1 MKIRNL
7 LVGLVLALMVMCAG
21 SLTTASPA
29 RPSCA
34 TVCFNNY
41 IACKN
46 SCAGDP
52 TCLAECEADFDCCRI
67 ICHGQDCFAKTSK
80 K

>member
-1 MKIRNL
+1 MRIKNL
-7 LVGLVLALMVMCAG
+7 LVGFVLALMVMLAG
-21 SLTTASPA
+21 SFTVASPA

-41 IACKN
+41 IACRN

-52 TCLAECEADFDCCRI
+52 ACLAECQADFDCCRI